1 LNGASSTTTPLEDY
15 LFFDSP
21 LQSETLVPSLDDTT
35 TQELFTSPSLSSG
48 SSIDTFDTTVDD
60 LSPLTAVLEQHQLEL
75 DRFDMALLAP
85 EDASLTSEQAYAA
98 GEDFTL
104 FG

>member
-1 LNGASSTTTPLEDY
+1 MEDFILNWDVTKEVPSDLG
-15 LFFDSP
+15 FFESP
-21 LQSETLVPSLDDTT
+21 LQSETLVPTLDASED
-35 TQELFTSPSLSSG
+35 LFTSPTLTALSTIST
-48 SSIDTFDTTVDD
+48 IDD
-60 LSPLTAVLEQHQLEL
+60 LSPPPTAEHQLEL

-85 EDASLTSEQAYAA
+85 EDNSLTSEQAYAA

>member
-1 LNGASSTTTPLEDY
+1 LGRCQRSTNRSLG
-15 LFFDSP
+15 FFESP
-21 LQSETLVPSLDDTT
+21 LQPETLVPQLLDASED
-35 TQELFTSPSLSSG
+35 LFTSPSLTTQSTVST
-48 SSIDTFDTTVDD
+48 IDDF
-60 LSPLTAVLEQHQLEL
+60 SPPPTAEHQLEL

-85 EDASLTSEQAYAA
+85 EDNSLTSEQAYAA